1 MPSPKLKQFDVT
13 VTRQFPSGA
22 YECSAIWSGYRQKK
36 VFYGYTKRE
45 AIRLFVAE
53 INERGEVL

>member
-1 MPSPKLKQFDVT
+1 MRVKQSEVSA
-13 VTRQFPSGA
+13 TRQHNGS
-22 YECSAIWSGYRQKK
+22 YEVAAIVNNVRRSK

-53 INERGEVL
+53 INAEGK